1 MLRKL
6 DPQVN
11 RAGVVAKPSPLGDE
25 RGEFGGRLGYGT
37 AGGKPA
43 FQRAIPHGT
52 VIVDPLLQV
61 VIFEVSGG
69 FLRGGSPG
77 SLLGPL
83 RRVAESI
90 LRAHSGC
97 EFEPSAI

>member
-1 MLRKL
+1 M
-6 DPQVN
+6 
-11 RAGVVAKPSPLGDE
+11 SPDGS
-25 RGEFGGRLGYGT
+25 
-37 AGGKPA
+37 KPA

-52 VIVDPLLQV
+52 VIVDSLLQV

-69 FLRGGSPG
+69 FLRGGSPE

-90 LRAHSGC
+90 LRALSGC